1 MPYDPKELVELP
13 AEIIALV
20 AEVKAATAATSEG
33 GTKVT
38 REEQKRVFKAAARLV
53 WVMVRDGLD

>member
-20 AEVKAATAATSEG
+20 AEVKDATSASSAG

-38 REEQKRVFKAAARLV
+38 REERRRIIRAAMQLA
-53 WVMVRDGLD
+53 WTMIRDGLD

>member
-1 MPYDPKELVELP
+1 MYDPAELVELP

-20 AEVKAATAATSEG
+20 VEVKAATAATSDG

-38 REEQKRVFKAAARLV
+38 REERKRVFKAAARLV

>member
-20 AEVKAATAATSEG
+20 AEVKAATAVTSDG

-38 REEQKRVFKAAARLV
+38 REERKRVFKAAARLV

>member
-1 MPYDPKELVELP
+1 MYDPAELVELP

-20 AEVKAATAATSEG
+20 TEVKSATASTSEG

-38 REEQKRVFKAAARLV
+38 REERKRVFKAAARLV